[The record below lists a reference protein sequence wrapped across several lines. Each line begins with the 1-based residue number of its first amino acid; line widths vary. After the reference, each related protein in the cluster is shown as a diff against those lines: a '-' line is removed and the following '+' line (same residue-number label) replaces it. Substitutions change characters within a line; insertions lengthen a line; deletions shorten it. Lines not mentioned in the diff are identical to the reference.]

1 MKALA
6 QGIVI
11 LSLHTNMDN
20 AKGGVNYKIAEK
32 MGLED
37 VHFMSAKQM
46 DGVEYG
52 SGVVGSFA
60 EPLAADDFVIMLKRV
75 FGVECVQT
83 NELLRRPIRTVAICG
98 GSGSFLLDD
107 AVSAGIDAFVTGEMH
122 YHEYFGREQQIQ
134 IAVIGHYQSEQF
146 TSEIF
151 REIIENSCEGVKCF
165 IADTCTNPIMYF

>member
-1 MKALA
+1 M
-6 QGIVI
+6 
-11 LSLHTNMDN
+11 
-20 AKGGVNYKIAEK
+20 
-32 MGLED
+32 
-37 VHFMSAKQM
+37 
-46 DGVEYG
+46 
-52 SGVVGSFA
+52 
-60 EPLAADDFVIMLKRV
+60 
-75 FGVECVQT
+75 
-83 NELLRRPIRTVAICG
+83 RRPIRTVAICG

-107 AVSAGIDAFVTGEMH
+107 AANAGIDAFVTGEMH